1 MNLSFNNYY
10 LTMFGELDDIDSVIS
25 LIDFLSEVNFEYRLG
40 DDYFIA
46 TFSSFLGLKE
56 LEDLLRGFKSDY
68 VLTEIGEKF
77 VYGFM
82 NKKEQDELF
91 GLIYN
96 ENEKISDIT
105 NKLIEDITEPFL
117 KSKTETP
124 KNEKAKNEKPKKKAK
139 PRRQKRL
146 KSEYYKNLSKKE
158 KEEMI
163 NNILDKG
170 FDNISDYD
178 RRVLSII
185 SKSE

>member
-1 MNLSFNNYY
+1 MNLNFNNYY
-10 LTMFGELDDIDSVIS
+10 LTMFGELDEIDSVIS
-25 LIDFLSEVNFEYRLG
+25 LIDFLSEVNFEYKLG

-56 LEDLLRGFKSDY
+56 LEDLFRGFRSDY
-68 VLTEIGEKF
+68 VLTEIGDKF
-77 VYGFM
+77 VYGFL
-82 NKKEQDELF
+82 NKKVQDKLF

-96 ENEKISDIT
+96 ENKKISDIT

-117 KSKTETP
+117 TSKD
-124 KNEKAKNEKPKKKAK
+124 EKPNNKAK

-178 RRVLSII
+178 RRVLLII
-185 SKSE
+185 SKNE

>member
-10 LTMFGELDDIDSVIS
+10 LTMFGELNEIDSVIS

-56 LEDLLRGFKSDY
+56 LEDLLRGFRSDY

-91 GLIYN
+91 SLIYN

-124 KNEKAKNEKPKKKAK
+124 KNEKPKKKRK
-139 PRRQKRL
+139 TRRQKRL